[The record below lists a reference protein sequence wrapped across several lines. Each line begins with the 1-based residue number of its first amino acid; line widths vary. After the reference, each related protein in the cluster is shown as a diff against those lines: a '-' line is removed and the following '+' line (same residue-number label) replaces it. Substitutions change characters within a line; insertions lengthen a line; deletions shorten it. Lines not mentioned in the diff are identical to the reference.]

1 MKNKE
6 MTVKEIARMSDWL
19 KANGHSSQEIIDC
32 IHYIAEANPEEQK
45 KKSGSHIAK
54 KPD

>member
-1 MKNKE
+1 MS
-6 MTVKEIARMSDWL
+6 VKQIARMTEWL
-19 KANGHSSQEIIDC
+19 EAKGHSPQEIIDC
-32 IHYIAEANPEEQK
+32 IRYIANQNPNPKDQK

>member
-1 MKNKE
+1 MS
-6 MTVKEIARMSDWL
+6 VKQIARMTEWL
-19 KANGHSSQEIIDC
+19 EAKGHSPQEIIDC
-32 IHYIAEANPEEQK
+32 IRYIANHNPKEQK